1 MDATTWTAL
10 IQAIGGGLQ
19 GAAAF
24 MPQDSQMRG
33 VNRRALGP
41 IGGLGIEDLF
51 RRGLGNIE
59 HLGGVATA
67 RAAQPVTLPSS
78 YVQPLPQYLGP
89 HVSVAV
95 PGLDPALVRP
105 SLQGLP
111 GIRFGEPQT
120 PKQARDFPQGTDMD
134 PAANR
139 GAEQWMF
146 PGAPRRRNVASEVD
160 AYKAGGEPLPEQQ
173 GLRQWP
179 PGMPGEELGKGGGFG
194 ELGAA
199 LELLGVESDPNGRL
213 TMGRNLPLFTGAAGP
228 VGPRNEPPATTP
240 DVQAPDTGGIT
251 GDDKS
256 GNPYDPTYWVDERTG
271 ELDPSY
277 FDEQPTYDEH
287 GNLIEDPDRPIGNR
301 GRTIG

>member
-1 MDATTWTAL
+1 MNPATWAAL

-33 VNRRALGP
+33 VNRRALGQ

-89 HVSVAV
+89 HVSVAA

-111 GIRFGEPQT
+111 GIRFGEPET
-120 PKQARDFPQGTDMD
+120 TEQARNFPKGTDMD
-134 PAANR
+134 PGVNR

-173 GLRQWP
+173 GLRQWA
-179 PGMPGEELGKGGGFG
+179 PGMPGEELGEGGGFG

-228 VGPRNEPPATTP
+228 FGPRNEPPATTP
-240 DVQAPDTGGIT
+240 TTTAPDMGGIT
-251 GDDKS
+251 GSDAS
-256 GNPYDPTYWVDERTG
+256 GNPHDPTYWVDERTG

-287 GNLIEDPDRPIGNR
+287 GNIIENPNRPHGKL
-301 GRTIG
+301 GG